1 MERELYSQHK
11 SNRSRSPSLYTDR
24 LIAPADR
31 KRQTTPEPDL
41 TSFLPAQT
49 ETAYLPM
56 LEPDSPTGTES
67 IACSCDNQCGR
78 QSAVSD
84 HWSTPRAPSAQVQ
97 IRLKAPGRLHL

>member
-1 MERELYSQHK
+1 MEPELCSPHK

-41 TSFLPAQT
+41 TSSLPEPT
-49 ETAYLPM
+49 EPAYPPTQ
-56 LEPDSPTGTES
+56 EPDSPKGKGS
-67 IACSCDNQCGR
+67 IACSCDSRCGR
-78 QSAVSD
+78 QNAASD

-97 IRLKAPGRLHL
+97 ILLKAPGRLHL